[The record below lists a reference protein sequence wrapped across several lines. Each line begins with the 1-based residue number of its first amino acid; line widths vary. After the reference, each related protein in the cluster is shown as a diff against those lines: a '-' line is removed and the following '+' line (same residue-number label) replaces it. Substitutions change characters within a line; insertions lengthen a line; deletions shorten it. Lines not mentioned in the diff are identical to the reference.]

1 MDTNMTGVMGM
12 PTWWPQDILV
22 GFFLFVL
29 GVVGASIMVYLG
41 EWERLLGKS
50 ARILEI
56 EAEIAS
62 KRRIAD
68 QLKDPAEAEQRQTWE
83 AMINEDED
91 RLDRER
97 RMVRSQ
103 GLILYLV
110 IGGVLAAILANS
122 LLEAV
127 AFGAGWTGLLGM
139 FGIKKDSEE
148 RRRLRNEA
156 DDKELEEFN
165 KTLAEK
171 TQEAYN
177 TGRSH
182 GAEEIIEQ
190 LARIEH
196 NMYNLKQQA
205 TGTWTRHTSQ

>member
-1 MDTNMTGVMGM
+1 MTGVMGM
-12 PTWWPQDILV
+12 PIWWPQDILF
-22 GFFLFVL
+22 GLFLFLL

-56 EAEIAS
+56 EAEIAA
-62 KRRIAD
+62 KRSIAD
-68 QLKDPAEAEQRQTWE
+68 QIKDPAEAEQRRAWE

-97 RMVRSQ
+97 RMVRTQ
-103 GLILYLV
+103 GVILYLF
-110 IGGVLAAILANS
+110 IGGVLAALLANS

-127 AFGAGWTGLLGM
+127 AFGAGWTGFLGM

-148 RRRLRNEA
+148 RRRLRNEE

-177 TGRSH
+177 KGRSH
-182 GAEEIIEQ
+182 GAEEILEKIAQIENITVAE
-190 LARIEH
+190 LLDKLSKR
-196 NMYNLKQQA
+196 
-205 TGTWTRHTSQ
+205 